1 MKAVNQT
8 SVIFKDGNMKLT
20 RMAFC
25 AALASSL
32 FGAAAQAQVNTSRA
46 TSYRSTGYSNY
57 YAQSPSDAQAA
68 ADSDGQ
74 SPAPVVQGDSQPAPA
89 AQAPAKPDA
98 SLNYLAPGACSSS
111 CDIGCGLGGCD
122 DACDSAGSQ
131 QWKLFQNPVLGFN
144 IGGWSQIAYHT
155 ANNAGL
161 GILNN
166 SGAPGAGAPANFNN
180 YADHV
185 QLQQQWLYAE
195 RIADGS
201 DGLGLGGRIDYVYG
215 TDGPDTQSFGIA
227 NSHWDNTWDNGGAYG
242 HAIPQLYG
250 EAAYG
255 NLSVKAGHFFT
266 IIGNEVVQATGNFFY
281 SRQFTF
287 YNAEPFT
294 HTGVLSTYTVD
305 EDTTFWNGYVMGWD
319 SGFED
324 NGDAYISGFKRQ
336 LTDSTSLVYTN
347 ALGRFNDD
355 VASPNFGERGSIH
368 SGILTTKL
376 SDKLTHL
383 IQTDYLQTH
392 NAAGAVQRNTFGM
405 INYLIYS
412 LNDRWS
418 VGSRSEWFNYTT
430 QQVHNADLYNQ
441 TFGVNYRP
449 NANLIMR
456 PEVRWVWDK
465 NGVTGPVGANEISP
479 NTGLFMPSQAAF
491 GTDMI
496 FLF

>member
-1 MKAVNQT
+1 
-8 SVIFKDGNMKLT
+8 MKLT
-20 RMAFC
+20 RLAFC

-32 FGAAAQAQVNTSRA
+32 VGTVAQAQVNSSRS
-46 TSYRSTGYSNY
+46 TSYRTTGYSNY
-57 YAQSPSDAQAA
+57 YAQSPSDAPAQAQA
-68 ADSDGQ
+68 PASDEN
-74 SPAPVVQGDSQPAPA
+74 SNPAPIVQGDSQAAPA
-89 AQAPAKPDA
+89 GKPDRSMA
-98 SLNYLAPGACSSS
+98 YIAPGACSSS
-111 CDIGCGLGGCD
+111 CDVGCGISACD
-122 DACDSAGSQ
+122 DACDAAGSD
-131 QWKLFQNPVLGFN
+131 QWRLIQCPVAGFN
-144 IGGWSQIAYHT
+144 IGGWSQIGYHT

-180 YADHV
+180 YADRV

-201 DGLGLGGRIDYVYG
+201 EGLGLGGRIDYIYG

-227 NSHWDNTWDNGGAYG
+227 NSHWDNSWDNGGAYG

-250 EAAYG
+250 EVAYG

-294 HTGVLSTYTVD
+294 HTGVLSTYKVD
-305 EDTTFWNGYVMGWD
+305 EDTTLWNGYVMGWD

-324 NGDAYISGFKRQ
+324 NGDAYLSGFKRQ
-336 LTDSTSLVYTN
+336 LSDYTSLTYTS

-355 VASPNFGERGSIH
+355 VASPNFGERGQIH
-368 SGILTTKL
+368 SAIVSTQL
-376 SDKLTHL
+376 SDKLTYL
-383 IQTDYLQTH
+383 VQGDYLQTD
-392 NAAGAVQRNTFGM
+392 NAAGDIQRNTVGV
-405 INYLIYS
+405 INYLIYAMS
-412 LNDRWS
+412 DKWS
-418 VGSRSEWFNYTT
+418 IGSRSEWFNYTT

-441 TFGVNYRP
+441 TVGLNYKP

-465 NGVTGPVGANEISP
+465 NGATGPVGANEVSP
-479 NTGLFMPSQAAF
+479 NTGAFMPSQAAF